1 MQQENVAY
9 HRGNQIIKINILS
22 RILKTDFEKKREK
35 KVNGKN
41 CMKTKWSVIILNKNK
56 TNYTITTLY

>member
-9 HRGNQIIKINILS
+9 HRGNQIIEINILS

-41 CMKTKWSVIILNKNK
+41 CMKTKWSVIILNKK
-56 TNYTITTLY
+56 KPNYTITTLY